1 MSKPSR
7 TPDLPRILVFKSTWC
22 PPCTAMTPALE
33 RLSAQL
39 AGRVEVEVLDTTE
52 HMAVAAR
59 HNVMAVP
66 TLVGLVG
73 EQVVAHEVGYAG
85 PARLEDLFER
95 VASAGAG

>member
-39 AGRVEVEVLDTTE
+39 AGRVEVINLTS
-52 HMAVAAR
+52 
-59 HNVMAVP
+59 
-66 TLVGLVG
+66 G
-73 EQVVAHEVGYAG
+73 
-85 PARLEDLFER
+85 
-95 VASAGAG
+95 